1 MSPKL
6 DGNLI
11 PMWESIEVKEGQVLE
26 LAFAIIGARSY
37 IAFSGGITNE
47 TWLNSRSTFH
57 KAGVGGIE
65 GKAIQEGQILPLGR
79 SKSVAGR
86 KIKKS
91 SIPSMPENKKWS
103 IEVIKGP
110 NDDWVNEKGHKMFL
124 DTEWKLQAKSDRT
137 GYRLDGPEWS
147 FTDKATN
154 KEMSSTFKTMER
166 RLYLFIMTPAAILTW
181 LTGISLIHYFG
192 LETWLILKMLFVLG
206 LSIFHFYCGKW
217 MKLFA
222 KDLNVNSAKFFRIY
236 NEVPTVLMI
245 FIVIFVV
252 FKPFL

>member
-1 MSPKL
+1 MIFTIIKTLHIISVIAWMAGLLYLPRIFVYHA
-6 DGNLI
+6 DPIIN
-11 PMWESIEVKEGQVLE
+11 KE
-26 LAFAIIGARSY
+26 
-37 IAFSGGITNE
+37 T
-47 TWLNSRSTFH
+47 
-57 KAGVGGIE
+57 
-65 GKAIQEGQILPLGR
+65 
-79 SKSVAGR
+79 
-86 KIKKS
+86 S
-91 SIPSMPENKKWS
+91 SI
-103 IEVIKGP
+103 
-110 NDDWVNEKGHKMFL
+110 
-124 DTEWKLQAKSDRT
+124 
-137 GYRLDGPEWS
+137 
-147 FTDKATN
+147 
-154 KEMSSTFKTMER
+154 FKTMER
-166 RLYLFIMTPAAILTW
+166 KLYLFIMTPAAILTW